1 MVCVCGGDDSK
12 ELGQWAFAFL
22 LTGISPWCLAEQW
35 QAQLGGEGKADRT
48 ILASNQ
54 GRELLRNELRVP
66 ISATA

>member
-1 MVCVCGGDDSK
+1 MCMVGDDSK

-48 ILASNQ
+48 ILANNQ
-54 GRELLRNELRVP
+54 GRELL
-66 ISATA
+66 